1 LPLTVITG
9 IELEL
14 PNEPVL
20 LLTVARVALVIAVPV
35 LPDRVKSPPV
45 TEIEPDTVAVDTA
58 VIKPLPFTVITGID
72 VVEPNAPVLE
82 FTVASVK
89 ADVLTVLVA
98 SPVNA
103 GSLAAGSVPVAML
116 VALTKSHD
124 VAVPLVVKNLPEL
137 PV

>member
-20 LLTVARVALVIAVPV
+20 LLTVANVALVIAVPV

-45 TEIEPDTVAVDTA
+45 TDTEPDT
-58 VIKPLPFTVITGID
+58 LPQ
-72 VVEPNAPVLE
+72 
-82 FTVASVK
+82 
-89 ADVLTVLVA
+89 
-98 SPVNA
+98 
-103 GSLAAGSVPVAML
+103 
-116 VALTKSHD
+116 D
-124 VAVPLVVKNLPEL
+124 VAVPSVVKNLPAL